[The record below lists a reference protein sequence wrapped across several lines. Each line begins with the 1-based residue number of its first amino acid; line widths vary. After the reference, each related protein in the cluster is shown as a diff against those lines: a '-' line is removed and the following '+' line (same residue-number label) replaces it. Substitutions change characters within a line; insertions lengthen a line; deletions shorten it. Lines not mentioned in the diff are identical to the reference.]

1 MRLGIAGQE
10 GREHGMFEGYREQ
23 TVKVGDAEIYV
34 RVGGDGPP
42 LLLLHG
48 FPQTHVTWHKVAP
61 LLQDRFTLILPD
73 LRGYG
78 RSRGPTPDADHQ
90 AYSKRVMARDMVEL
104 MSALGHDRFCLAGH
118 DRGGRV
124 GYRLCL
130 DHPDRVRA
138 FAPVDIIPTMEVWDQ
153 MDGDKAIGGYHW
165 SFLAVPAPVPE
176 RLIGADPAFYYGHLL
191 DRWAGDPAAIDPA
204 ARAAYLAQ
212 FDDPAVIAATCADYR
227 AGASVD
233 RQHDQAD
240 IDAGRKIACP
250 VLVVWARGYL
260 SGKTSTVFETWQHW
274 ADNVREEPI
283 DCGHFI
289 AEEKAEECAK
299 ALGDFF
305 AKV

>member
-1 MRLGIAGQE
+1 
-10 GREHGMFEGYREQ
+10 MFDGFQ
-23 TVKVGDAEIYV
+23 SQSVSTGDAEIFV
-34 RVGGDGPP
+34 RVGGDGPA

-48 FPQTHVTWHKVAP
+48 FPQTHVAWHKVAP

-78 RSRGPTPDADHQ
+78 RSRGPVPDAGHES
-90 AYSKRVMARDMVEL
+90 YSKRAMAADMVAL
-104 MSALGHDRFCLAGH
+104 MQALGHDRFYLAGH

-130 DHPDRVRA
+130 DHPERVRA
-138 FAPVDIIPTMEVWDQ
+138 FAPVDIIPTLDVWDQ
-153 MDGDKAIGGYHW
+153 MDADKAIGGYHW
-165 SFLAVPAPVPE
+165 PFLAVPAPVPE

-191 DRWAGDPAAIDPA
+191 DRWAGKDAAMDSE

-233 RQHDQAD
+233 RAHDRAD
-240 IDAGRKIACP
+240 REAGRKLACP
-250 VLVVWARGYL
+250 VLAIWARQYFPGDPNL
-260 SGKTSTVFETWQHW
+260 MRKTWRLW
-274 ADNVREEPI
+274 ADNVREEAL

-289 AEEKAEECAK
+289 AEEQPEACAK
-299 ALGDFF
+299 ALADFF
-305 AKV
+305 TNN